1 MYTTDCNY
9 FNITNYNNVQEGYY
23 RWTGCTGI
31 VSISP
36 INTLDSHYVCARDI
50 MVEEYGAPLTVVFA
64 GLCPSNTPTPTITPT
79 ITPTPVTQTPTPTPT
94 ITPTI
99 TQTFIPSYN
108 LWSAGYFENACN
120 LVNIPQPSNVTIYST
135 KSFTSLVEGDFVYG
149 NAAQTIPPNSSG
161 NIISDGAVWIQI
173 SILNGQVLDVGIC
186 N

>member
-1 MYTTDCNY
+1 
-9 FNITNYNNVQEGYY
+9 
-23 RWTGCTGI
+23 
-31 VSISP
+31 
-36 INTLDSHYVCARDI
+36 